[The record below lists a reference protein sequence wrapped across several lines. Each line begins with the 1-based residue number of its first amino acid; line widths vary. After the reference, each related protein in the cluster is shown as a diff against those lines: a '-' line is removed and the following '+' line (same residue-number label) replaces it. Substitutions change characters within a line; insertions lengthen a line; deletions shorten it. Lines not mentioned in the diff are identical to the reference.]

1 MEELRARVGAEAA
14 ARKEVEGREMKR
26 LEQKQEL
33 TKTTEVLEKKVK
45 AKEDEVKKIEQA
57 LEIQRTSQLNKSA
70 KLTSARDQ
78 EAALQLQ
85 WAETEVKVE
94 GREMKRLEQKQE
106 LTKTTE
112 GGCRRERTRKR
123 ERLCRYRRGRGGGG

>member
-1 MEELRARVGAEAA
+1 MKELRARVGAEAA
-14 ARKEVEGREMKR
+14 ARKE
-26 LEQKQEL
+26 
-33 TKTTEVLEKKVK
+33 
-45 AKEDEVKKIEQA
+45 
-57 LEIQRTSQLNKSA
+57 
-70 KLTSARDQ
+70 
-78 EAALQLQ
+78 
-85 WAETEVKVE
+85 VE

>member
-33 TKTTEVLEKKVK
+33 TKTTEVLEEKVK
-45 AKEDEVKKIEQA
+45 AKEDEVKKVEQA

-85 WAETEVKVE
+85 WAETEVE

-123 ERLCRYRRGRGGGG
+123 ERLCRYRRGQGGGG

>member
-1 MEELRARVGAEAA
+1 MVRPAPSG
-14 ARKEVEGREMKR
+14 R

-33 TKTTEVLEKKVK
+33 TKTTEVLEEKVTT
-45 AKEDEVKKIEQA
+45 KEDEVKKVEQA

-85 WAETEVKVE
+85 WAETEATLRAEVA
-94 GREMKRLEQKQE
+94 E
-106 LTKTTE
+106 L
-112 GGCRRERTRKR
+112 R
-123 ERLCRYRRGRGGGG
+123 